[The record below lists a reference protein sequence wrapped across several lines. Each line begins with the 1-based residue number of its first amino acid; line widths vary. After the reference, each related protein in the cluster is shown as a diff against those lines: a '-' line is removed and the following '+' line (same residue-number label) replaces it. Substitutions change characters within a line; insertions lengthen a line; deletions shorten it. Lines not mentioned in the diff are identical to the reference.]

1 MKKATRFRTFAAVA
15 AAVVFA
21 YSAAAENTVV
31 DWSSVS
37 GDVVNKT
44 YTVPAATTVVVG
56 DGDIA
61 EVMTLTRSYSRAPTL

>member
-1 MKKATRFRTFAAVA
+1 MKSAKKFGALAAMA

-37 GDVVNKT
+37 GDVSGGT